1 MIILHIAEKEVRRI
15 VSIHF
20 REKYHLDVDPNR
32 MEWDM
37 YKDFETGLTMNGL
50 EVDDRGALS
59 YLYQESKNT
68 K

>member
-1 MIILHIAEKEVRRI
+1 
-15 VSIHF
+15 
-20 REKYHLDVDPNR
+20 
-32 MEWDM
+32 M